1 MCYYYRHRV
10 WRTVWRGVNVARY
23 NPQKDP
29 YRNGTYILITLIICA
44 IAVLVVVARCS
55 TGH

>member
-1 MCYYYRHRV
+1 MQ
-10 WRTVWRGVNVARY
+10 RY
-23 NPQKDP
+23 NPKKDP
-29 YRNGTYILITLIICA
+29 YNNGTYILITLIICA

>member
-1 MCYYYRHRV
+1 
-10 WRTVWRGVNVARY
+10 VARY
-23 NPQKDP
+23 NPKTDP
-29 YRNGTYILITLIICA
+29 YRNGTYILVTLIILF

>member
-1 MCYYYRHRV
+1 M
-10 WRTVWRGVNVARY
+10 ARY